1 MKMRQQ
7 VQGYLQAEQDHHMR
21 PPEHDVDFD
30 RRKNYQLI
38 IIFYFLNVNLKMQAM
53 EENLV
58 GIRLSKK

>member
-7 VQGYLQAEQDHHMR
+7 VQSCLKAEQDHHMR

-38 IIFYFLNVNLKMQAM
+38 IRDIALKRLLNTA
-53 EENLV
+53 
-58 GIRLSKK
+58 